1 MQQVSTWTWLTRC
14 AGAGALL
21 LLACGL
27 ATAHFG
33 SALQQPAV
41 TTRDGSLVTLNRY
54 VREDV
59 PDIVLVGSSVTWR
72 LKEEY
77 FALPSV
83 RNLALAGGSPVT
95 GLEIVAAQPRLPKL
109 VLIESNILTRETDAA
124 LVARFSADG
133 AAQALWL
140 RPVRSLVAAL
150 ETWTHAPPSPAQA
163 RAEQQRL
170 LGQPPATFDNRIHRD
185 RAVAQM
191 NEGDATAPVR
201 ANVLRIRQLIDDIV
215 RRGSRVRLIA
225 IPFEPEIERS
235 RLVTSSQQIVRAA
248 FPNEASWL
256 EIDPPRGELRWAD
269 GVHLDERSALL
280 VVRAIEAALG
290 AELARRP

>member
-1 MQQVSTWTWLTRC
+1 MPPISPPTWLTRC
-14 AGAGALL
+14 AGAAALL

-41 TTRDGSLVTLNRY
+41 TTRDGRLVTLNRY
-54 VREDV
+54 MREEV

-77 FALPSV
+77 FTLPRV

-124 LVARFSADG
+124 LVARFSG
-133 AAQALWL
+133 GSAAQALWL

-150 ETWTHAPPSPAQA
+150 ETWTHAPPNQTQA

-170 LGQPPATFDNRIHRD
+170 LGQPPDTFDNRVYRD

-191 NEGDATAPVR
+191 NEGDAAAPVR
-201 ANVLRIRQLIDDIV
+201 ANVLRIRQLIEEIE
-215 RRGSRVRLIA
+215 RRGSRVRLIH

-235 RLVTSSQQIVRAA
+235 RLVASSQQIVRAA
-248 FPNEASWL
+248 FPDDATWL
-256 EIDPPRGELRWAD
+256 TIDPPRGELRWAD

-290 AELARRP
+290 AAAGR

>member
-1 MQQVSTWTWLTRC
+1 MPPISPPTWLTRC
-14 AGAGALL
+14 AGAAALL

-54 VREDV
+54 MREEV

-77 FALPSV
+77 FTLPRV

-124 LVARFSADG
+124 LVARFSG
-133 AAQALWL
+133 GSAAQALWL

-150 ETWTHAPPSPAQA
+150 ETWTHAPPNQTQA

-170 LGQPPATFDNRIHRD
+170 LGQPPATFDNRVYRD

-191 NEGDATAPVR
+191 NEGDAAAPVR
-201 ANVLRIRQLIDDIV
+201 ANVLRIRQLIEEIE
-215 RRGSRVRLIA
+215 RRGSRVRLIH

-235 RLVTSSQQIVRAA
+235 RLVASSQQIVRAA
-248 FPNEASWL
+248 FPDDATWL
-256 EIDPPRGELRWAD
+256 TIDPPRSELRWAD

-280 VVRAIEAALG
+280 VVRAIEASLG
-290 AELARRP
+290 AAAGR

>member
-1 MQQVSTWTWLTRC
+1 MQQASATTWLTKG
-14 AGAGALL
+14 AGAAALL

-33 SALQQPAV
+33 AALQQPAV

-54 VREDV
+54 VREEV

-72 LKEEY
+72 LKEQY
-77 FALPSV
+77 FSLPRV
-83 RNLALAGGSPVT
+83 RNLALAGGSPLT
-95 GLEIVAAQPRLPKL
+95 GLEIVVAQPRLPKL

-124 LVARFSADG
+124 LVARFSG
-133 AAQALWL
+133 GPAAQTLWL

-170 LGQPPATFDNRIHRD
+170 LGLPPATFDNRVYRD

-191 NEGDATAPVR
+191 NEGDAAAPVR
-201 ANVLRIRQLIDDIV
+201 ANVLRIRELIEEIE
-215 RRGSRVRLIA
+215 RRGSRVRLIQ
-225 IPFEPEIERS
+225 IPFDPEIERS
-235 RLVTSSQQIVRAA
+235 RLVASSRQIVRAA
-248 FPNEASWL
+248 FPDDTTWL
-256 EIDPPRGELRWAD
+256 TIDPPRSELRWAD

-290 AELARRP
+290 AAAAR